1 LRLAVYLEDAGVDDD
16 TEQEMLTQILQNLA
30 FITDKKRKTA
40 LKDAID
46 KGGRDPLKEKVKTS
60 RLEDFLKVTR

>member
-1 LRLAVYLEDAGVDDD
+1 MRLAVYLEDAGVEDE

-30 FITDKKRKTA
+30 FITDKERKTA

-46 KGGRDPLKEKVKTS
+46 KGDRDPFKEKVKTS
-60 RLEDFLKVTR
+60 KLEDFLNVTR